1 MGLSPAIHVL
11 GRPMAVPGPFFFLNR
26 RRRPSADALVR
37 MAGDRSGSLTGSA
50 RQAPSLGPLFR
61 ARPHPG
67 RCAGTPKV
75 CGHPSAPCA
84 AASALR
90 HWPPRRGAAGYGPPL
105 LRGFGLPLR
114 VTTPPGTQA
123 PGSVGL
129 GLSPPVPARRS
140 AAVSA
145 PRSPRYALRAA
156 RTAPALGPAARPWAA
171 PGGPAA
177 RPTRHCGFAS
187 GPSAP
192 RRSGS
197 PQDGPARALPSLV
210 PRSVGRL
217 GGLRAPLL
225 PPGAWSGPAG
235 RFFTAPAP
243 GDGSRCSQGLASGF
257 WLAQAGRLPPALCQ
271 LCQLILLASTGNLFV
286 SYNGNG

>member
-67 RCAGTPKV
+67 RCAGTSKV

-145 PRSPRYALRAA
+145 PRSPRYTLRAA

-171 PGGPAA
+171 SGGPAA
-177 RPTRHCGFAS
+177 HPTRRCGFAS

-192 RRSGS
+192 LPRRVPPRRPRPRPALPRPSVGWPPGRAAGS
-197 PQDGPARALPSLV
+197 APPARGLERPLRSAFSGHRPRAL
-210 PRSVGRL
+210 L
-217 GGLRAPLL
+217 GEDKC
-225 PPGAWSGPAG
+225 SKEIAG
-235 RFFTAPAP
+235 
-243 GDGSRCSQGLASGF
+243 
-257 WLAQAGRLPPALCQ
+257 
-271 LCQLILLASTGNLFV
+271 
-286 SYNGNG
+286 